1 MHEYA
6 VIALRG
12 VPGFRG
18 EAGARASYRAVF
30 GSVTLSIDA
39 EFF

>member
-18 EAGARASYRAVF
+18 EAVPASYRAVF